1 MFSDKIVISGT
12 GCALA
17 DYLYTGIKFNSPEF
31 LKYQSK
37 EGGDGGLS
45 PGKLVF
51 TEELEKFSSTPYPE
65 IFSQLT
71 GDKQADSINIG
82 GPGLVS
88 LINTSQL
95 LNPSEFQV
103 SYYGGAGND
112 ETADFIFNLLQ
123 KTPLDI
129 SNYKRIGAKFT
140 PFTHVLSDPTYDN
153 NHGERTFINNIG
165 AAWDYTPDLIHNDFF
180 KSDLVCFGGTALVP
194 QIHDHL
200 TGLLGK
206 AKDNRCMTVV
216 NTVFDFRNE
225 KLNPGQ
231 AWPLGNTSE
240 SLKLI
245 DLLIMD
251 CEESLKIS
259 GQKSIDQ
266 AAAYFES
273 QQIGAFIITNG
284 ARDLYACSNGDLFEK
299 TKLIKMPVSQK
310 VALDI
315 ARNPVSKGDT
325 TGCGDNFA
333 GGMIASL
340 AWQLKAKSGDK
351 LKLGEAIAWGV
362 ASGGFACFYV
372 GGTFLEKEEGG
383 KFKIVQEFENDYKN
397 QISRL

>member
-129 SNYKRIGAKFT
+129 SNYKRIGAKFDWEKEKIDISI
-140 PFTHVLSDPTYDN
+140 P
-153 NHGERTFINNIG
+153 
-165 AAWDYTPDLIHNDFF
+165 
-180 KSDLVCFGGTALVP
+180 
-194 QIHDHL
+194 
-200 TGLLGK
+200 GK
-206 AKDNRCMTVV
+206 
-216 NTVFDFRNE
+216 
-225 KLNPGQ
+225 
-231 AWPLGNTSE
+231 
-240 SLKLI
+240 
-245 DLLIMD
+245 
-251 CEESLKIS
+251 
-259 GQKSIDQ
+259 
-266 AAAYFES
+266 
-273 QQIGAFIITNG
+273 
-284 ARDLYACSNGDLFEK
+284 K
-299 TKLIKMPVSQK
+299 TK
-310 VALDI
+310 
-315 ARNPVSKGDT
+315 
-325 TGCGDNFA
+325 
-333 GGMIASL
+333 
-340 AWQLKAKSGDK
+340 
-351 LKLGEAIAWGV
+351 E
-362 ASGGFACFYV
+362 Y
-372 GGTFLEKEEGG
+372 
-383 KFKIVQEFENDYKN
+383 
-397 QISRL
+397 

>member
-251 CEESLKIS
+251 CEESLRIS
-259 GQKSIDQ
+259 GCHTIEE
-266 AAAYFES
+266 AADYFAGQNVAS
-273 QQIGAFIITNG
+273 FIITNG
-284 ARDLYACSNGDLFEK
+284 IRNLFAFSNGKVFRK
-299 TKLIKMPVSQK
+299 TGIIQFPVSTK
-310 VALDI
+310 VVETIKLFPDL
-315 ARNPVSKGDT
+315 KGDT

-333 GGMIASL
+333 GGAIASI
-340 AWQLKAKSGDK
+340 ARQLKTSQKGDFD
-351 LKLGEAIAWGV
+351 LEDTIAWAT
-362 ASGGFACFYV
+362 ASGGFACYCV
-372 GGTFLEKEEGG
+372 GGTYVEAKSGEKLEKVSDLV
-383 KFKIVQEFENDYKN
+383 KDYKS
-397 QISRL
+397 QISKL